1 MIRTLLIAITV
12 FALMS
17 TVVAYAATSGTTEDQ
32 IVNSPTDELVTI
44 GWNLAGHGQVDGVTV
59 TWTPYAAAVYTIEAT
74 VGNNASSIT
83 TPLTDT
89 SERTDI
95 VPIARAGAEAI
106 NSVNVAILEN

>member
-1 MIRTLLIAITV
+1 MIRTLLITMTV

-17 TVVAYAATSGTTEDQ
+17 TVVAFSATSGSTEDQ
-32 IVNSPTDELVTI
+32 PVNSPTNEHVTI
-44 GWNLAGHGQVDGVTV
+44 GWKFAGNGQADGVTV
-59 TWTPYAAAVYTIEAT
+59 TWTPYAAAIYTIEAT
-74 VGNNASSIT
+74 VGDNSSSIT

-95 VPIARAGAEAI
+95 VPIARTGAEVI